1 MKFLPSTRMNMKRT
15 SFVLLLLLYA
25 VLLTAQS
32 HYDYMDDSAVAGGAD
47 RALNGI
53 VIIVLLLIGA
63 FVLLLIGAGY
73 YKIKYWLNPEE
84 SPEYKAAQKRKEIE
98 EQRLKDRRI
107 EEQKQAVIQAE
118 KKKEKKA
125 IDLGLSVMWAD
136 SNLYDDI
143 DLGKGAKYS
152 GGDIEKR
159 AIFRYVDSKLN
170 KKSKYDLNKILGN
183 EDLSIC
189 GNDKYDA
196 ARHLWGDNWRLPLR
210 QEIEELIN
218 LCEWEW
224 TTLNGISGYKVI
236 GKNGNFIFLPVT
248 GEFISDKSNSPQAG
262 YYWSGSANS
271 DILGEEAHFLYFDE
285 SQKAQKPNGIRWHGM
300 AIRPVWSPNNEV
312 IEKDGFTMSLY
323 GTKLIKC
330 NAIEDCHI
338 PNGVKIITSKAF
350 KDAKDIKHLY
360 IPNSVEEIEDMA
372 FSDLHIESV
381 YIPKSIKK
389 WGQYVF
395 FGCEQLKTV
404 HIEEGLNRL
413 GICQFYYCESLE
425 NITIPQ
431 SITRLPN
438 DLFNGCTSL
447 KHIELPSNLIEIG
460 DSAFYNC
467 ESLESIELPNT
478 LTGLQSNTFNGCY
491 SLSNLIIPEGVVA
504 ISSCCFMNCEL
515 KKIKIP
521 SSIQHIDADAFEG
534 CYDLKIEAPQNTLI
548 NFDELNLDGDYEIK
562 YYESSIPNNSEE
574 LKSKCDEYLKIQ
586 NYKREQEEYEFR
598 KEMGIMT
605 KDDYE
610 EEQLFGMMDEIDRY

>member
-1 MKFLPSTRMNMKRT
+1 MKKIY
-15 SFVLLLLLYA
+15 VLIGYSLYTMSLA
-25 VLLTAQS
+25 AQS
-32 HYDYMDDSAVAGGAD
+32 HHDYMDDSSVAGGAD

-63 FVLLLIGAGY
+63 FVLLLIGGGY

-136 SNLYDDI
+136 SNLYDDM

-152 GGDIEKR
+152 WGDIEKR
-159 AIFRYVDSKLN
+159 AIFKYVDSKLN

-189 GNDKYDA
+189 GNEKYDA

-218 LCEWEW
+218 LCKWEW
-224 TTLNGISGYKVI
+224 TSLNGISGYKVI
-236 GKNGNFIFLPVT
+236 GKNGNYIFLPVT
-248 GEFISDKSNSPQAG
+248 GEFIADKSSSPQAG

-338 PNGVKIITSKAF
+338 PYGVKIITSKAF

-381 YIPKSIKK
+381 YIPKSIIK
-389 WGQYVF
+389 WGHYTF
-395 FGCEQLKTV
+395 MGCKSLKTI
-404 HIEEGLNRL
+404 HIEEGLTKL
-413 GICQFYYCESLE
+413 GVCQFYYCESLE
-425 NITIPQ
+425 NINIPQ
-431 SITRLPN
+431 SIIRLPN
-438 DLFNGCTSL
+438 DIFHGCTSL
-447 KHIELPSNLIEIG
+447 KQLKLPSHLNEIA
-460 DSAFYNC
+460 DSAFFDC
-467 ESLESIELPNT
+467 EKLESIELPNS
-478 LTGLQSNTFNGCY
+478 LIGLQSNTFFGCY

-504 ISSCCFMNCEL
+504 LSSYCFNGCEL
-515 KKIKIP
+515 RKIKIP
-521 SSIQHIDADAFEG
+521 STILHIDTDAFES
-534 CYDLKIEAPQNTLI
+534 CYDLILEVPQNSPI
-548 NFDELNLDGDYEIK
+548 NFKELNLDDSCEIM
-562 YYESSIPNNSEE
+562 YYESSTPNNIEE
-574 LKSKCDEYLKIQ
+574 LKSKCDDYLKIQ
-586 NYKREQEEYEFR
+586 GYKREQEEYEFR
-598 KEMGIMT
+598 REMGIMT
-605 KDDYE
+605 KEDYE
-610 EEQLFGMMDEIDRY
+610 EEQLFDMMDEIDRY

>member
-1 MKFLPSTRMNMKRT
+1 MKKIY
-15 SFVLLLLLYA
+15 VLIGYSLYTMSLA
-25 VLLTAQS
+25 AQS
-32 HYDYMDDSAVAGGAD
+32 HHDYMDDSSVAGGAD

-63 FVLLLIGAGY
+63 FVLLLIGGGY

-136 SNLYDDI
+136 SNLYDDM

-152 GGDIEKR
+152 WGDIEKR
-159 AIFRYVDSKLN
+159 AIFKYVDSKLN

-189 GNDKYDA
+189 GNEKYDA

-218 LCEWEW
+218 LCKWEW
-224 TTLNGISGYKVI
+224 TSLNGISGYKVI
-236 GKNGNFIFLPVT
+236 GKNGNYIFLPVT
-248 GEFISDKSNSPQAG
+248 GEFIADKSSSPQAG

-338 PNGVKIITSKAF
+338 PYGVKIITSKAF

-381 YIPKSIKK
+381 YIPKSIIK
-389 WGQYVF
+389 WGHYSF
-395 FGCEQLKTV
+395 MGCKSLKTI
-404 HIEEGLNRL
+404 HIEEGLTKL
-413 GICQFYYCESLE
+413 GVCQFYYCESLE
-425 NITIPQ
+425 NINIPQ
-431 SITRLPN
+431 SIIRLPN
-438 DLFNGCTSL
+438 DIFHGCTSL
-447 KHIELPSNLIEIG
+447 KQLKLPSHLNEIA
-460 DSAFYNC
+460 DSAFFDC
-467 ESLESIELPNT
+467 EKLESIELPNS
-478 LTGLQSNTFNGCY
+478 LIGLQSNTFFGCY

-504 ISSCCFMNCEL
+504 LSSYCFNGCEL
-515 KKIKIP
+515 RKIKIP
-521 SSIQHIDADAFEG
+521 STILHIDADAFES
-534 CYDLKIEAPQNTLI
+534 CYDLKLEVPKSSSI
-548 NFDELNLDGDYEIK
+548 NFKELNLDNSCEII
-562 YYESSIPNNSEE
+562 YYESSTPNNIEE
-574 LKSKCDEYLKIQ
+574 LKSKCDDYLKIQ
-586 NYKREQEEYEFR
+586 GYKKEQEESEFR

-605 KDDYE
+605 KEDYE